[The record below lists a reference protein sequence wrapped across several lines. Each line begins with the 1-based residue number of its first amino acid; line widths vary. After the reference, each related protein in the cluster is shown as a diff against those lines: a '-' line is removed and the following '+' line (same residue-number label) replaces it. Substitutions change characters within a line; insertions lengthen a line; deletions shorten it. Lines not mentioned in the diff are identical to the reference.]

1 MQKGKGKGKDQ
12 FLVHMSRW
20 CLPER
25 GESTPLGEVSTDSAV
40 CRCCL
45 AHNSV
50 SQGSCDPAQTGAAAQ
65 AKAAPMPAS
74 QRGWIYC
81 PPAVVAGGVPSGIS
95 SEHGWAFATQVAGG
109 YLLNDTNKTQKQ
121 SRLMSVIPSDHLN
134 AHILGEEQPPT
145 HPFSHTLSKYGEQCG
160 RCTLEK
166 KVRIDLGAG
175 SAKQKPQSQMSQSPG
190 TAGKSRRDAV

>member
-1 MQKGKGKGKDQ
+1 MTQLRRAQQHKLRQ
-12 FLVHMSRW
+12 RQ
-20 CLPER
+20 CLR
-25 GESTPLGEVSTDSAV
+25 
-40 CRCCL
+40 
-45 AHNSV
+45 
-50 SQGSCDPAQTGAAAQ
+50 
-65 AKAAPMPAS
+65 AKE
-74 QRGWIYC
+74 GWIYC

-190 TAGKSRRDAV
+190 TAGKSRGDAVRASSPQRYGGTKLSAQGHGSKWPAH